1 MAIRRPQRKGK
12 GKALPVRGV
21 IKSASFRPGEKSA
34 ISAAGIC
41 CSMGTAMARARKPAI
56 RPSTAK
62 KRNRN
67 SLRWGIAVD
76 SNRGFRRV
84 RPLSC
89 GKIVR
94 VSMNPRGSMNS
105 RRTIKFF
112 SVIFA
117 AVFAVLIAW
126 PRAAMTQQDA
136 APRKQ
141 QTPTIDEYQPKS
153 TLVTKEH
160 KIDRAKFPFI
170 DIHSHHW
177 NPTPAEVDRLVKEMD
192 TINLRVM
199 VNLSGGTGEQLKNTV
214 AVMKGRYPQRF
225 VGFAN
230 MSYEDLNTPRFG
242 KRVAARVEE
251 DVKNGAQGLKI
262 FKNFGMDLKY
272 ASGERVHVDD
282 PVFDVVV
289 EKCAELEIPVL
300 MHVGEP
306 SAFFDPWDYHNE
318 RWEELKEFPGRAR
331 PPAKYPPFET
341 LIAERNRL
349 FARHP
354 RTNFIAAHL
363 AFHGNDLERMGKLFD
378 ENPNVYVDIAA
389 VLALSGRQ
397 AHSAHD
403 FLVKYQARVLMGKA
417 IYDVNEYKWYFRALE
432 TRDEY
437 FEYYR

>member
-1 MAIRRPQRKGK
+1 MMAMRRNHPKVQAKD
-12 GKALPVRGV
+12 LPVPGV
-21 IKSASFRPGEKSA
+21 SNSASFRPGEKSA

-41 CSMGTAMARARKPAI
+41 CSTGTAIARARKPAI
-56 RPSTAK
+56 SPSTAN

-160 KIDRAKFPFI
+160 KIDQAKFPFI

-177 NPTPAEVDRLVKEMD
+177 NPTAEEVDRLVKEMG
-192 TINLRVM
+192 TINFRGM
-199 VNLSGGTGEQLKNTV
+199 GNLTRGTRGKPHKNL
-214 AVMKGRYPQRF
+214 P
-225 VGFAN
+225 
-230 MSYEDLNTPRFG
+230 
-242 KRVAARVEE
+242 
-251 DVKNGAQGLKI
+251 GLKW
-262 FKNFGMDLKY
+262 GY
-272 ASGERVHVDD
+272 PR
-282 PVFDVVV
+282 PV
-289 EKCAELEIPVL
+289 
-300 MHVGEP
+300 
-306 SAFFDPWDYHNE
+306 
-318 RWEELKEFPGRAR
+318 
-331 PPAKYPPFET
+331 
-341 LIAERNRL
+341 
-349 FARHP
+349 
-354 RTNFIAAHL
+354 
-363 AFHGNDLERMGKLFD
+363 
-378 ENPNVYVDIAA
+378 
-389 VLALSGRQ
+389 
-397 AHSAHD
+397 
-403 FLVKYQARVLMGKA
+403 
-417 IYDVNEYKWYFRALE
+417 
-432 TRDEY
+432 
-437 FEYYR
+437 